1 MLVLHSW
8 AVLRMQA
15 VFRGQRA
22 RREAGVGSHNPT
34 YIESE
39 DRRQHHMHGQRC
51 ISIEAQLSF
60 TFLNPTKMLNK
71 LKLFKALICPA

>member
-39 DRRQHHMHGQRC
+39 DRRQAPHAWTEVH
-51 ISIEAQLSF
+51 F
-60 TFLNPTKMLNK
+60 N
-71 LKLFKALICPA
+71 

>member
-1 MLVLHSW
+1 MCSCGLEVYNMLVLHSW

-22 RREAGVGSHNPT
+22 RRKAGVGNYNPT

-39 DRRQHHMHGQRC
+39 DGGQHNMPG
-51 ISIEAQLSF
+51 
-60 TFLNPTKMLNK
+60 
-71 LKLFKALICPA
+71 